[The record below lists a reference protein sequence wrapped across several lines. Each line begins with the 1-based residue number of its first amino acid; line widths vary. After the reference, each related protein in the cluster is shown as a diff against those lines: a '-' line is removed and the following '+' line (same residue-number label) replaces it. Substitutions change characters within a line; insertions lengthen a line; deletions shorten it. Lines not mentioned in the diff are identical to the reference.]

1 MLEVN
6 DESKQFSDI
15 GFKEGKVILDKVQ
28 SEAFELEV
36 EACNLEVFF
45 THPIMV

>member
-1 MLEVN
+1 MLGVSNEP
-6 DESKQFSDI
+6 KHFSDI

-36 EACNLEVFF
+36 EA
-45 THPIMV
+45 